1 MLSINNIG
9 KNGRLGNQLF
19 QLSSLIGIANNL
31 NYDWVVPP
39 EYHANDPL
47 SNIYQC
53 FDMDIDITKKILS
66 SPTQTFEERHYHFDE
81 ELYENCLDNTDL
93 NGYFQSYKYFQEY
106 RQQILEL
113 FKFKDHIINQGNEI
127 LLNFNSQKNVAIHVR
142 RTDYTQLASWHTNL
156 GPEYYAEALKHFP
169 EHKKIV
175 ISDDIGWCM
184 SQEIFNDAYFVK
196 TGNPYVDLYIMTMC
210 DNNII
215 ANSSFSW
222 WGAWLNK
229 KNDKIVVA
237 PSNWFGPSNS
247 HNNIKDLIPEEWI
260 KI

>member
-93 NGYFQSYKYFQEY
+93 NGYFQSYKYF
-106 RQQILEL
+106 
-113 FKFKDHIINQGNEI
+113 DHIREELLEDFTFNNTPEI
-127 LLNFNSQKNVAIHVR
+127 PQHEYVAVHVR
-142 RTDYTQLASWHTNL
+142 RGDYVNQPGYHPVCDT
-156 GPEYYAEALKHFP
+156 EYY
-169 EHKKIV
+169 KKAMDSFDKGIKFL
-175 ISDDIGWCM
+175 IFSDDIEWCKQ
-184 SQEIFNDAYFVK
+184 QEIFQDCLFSNNQNNID
-196 TGNPYVDLYIMTMC
+196 DLYLMSNATH
-210 DNNII
+210 NII

-222 WGAWLNK
+222 WAAYLNK
-229 KNDKIVVA
+229 NSGDVIC
-237 PSNWFGPSNS
+237 PERWFGTNYS
-247 HNNIKDLIPEEWI
+247 HYDMSDLRPKKWI
-260 KI
+260 QL